1 MAHEVSINLHTKLV
15 QHKDIEIE
23 VKKDNSRLGNL
34 LISKGNIE
42 WLPAGNSVNKY
53 RLSWAKFAEFM
64 EEHGKNIRIE

>member
-23 VKKDNSRLGNL
+23 IKKDGSRLGEL

-53 RLSWAKFAEFM
+53 RMSWSKFAEFM
-64 EEHGKNIRIE
+64 EEQGKNVRVE